1 VGLSAT
7 SEDLNLSSSLEMTE
21 QSVTPSPTTA
31 SSWPTSLKISLD
43 LSKRSFCP
51 RFLCSPLGAM
61 KQNMPCSC
69 AQITAFN
76 GNESKQAILF
86 DFPLDSNKPR
96 FVFYDST
103 RVESARQLCEA
114 ASKRNTSAN
123 FLPVVEELLRN
134 LAKICE
140 GKTTPNLKEKVGDT
154 NLQPFRTDILD
165 NKSVCEA
172 LRTKI
177 CAPLNPSEVRDHG
190 LGYIY
195 ILRSQSYGT
204 LAELKIGFSKHHPE
218 HRAHQLAGC
227 LRSPEVVAH
236 SPMIPHANR
245 IEAIIH
251 AELILLRKTQVCAQC
266 QRQHKEWF
274 TISHIHARRVVTRW
288 CRWVL
293 NQPYQNGVLTSQ
305 WQNHLKKQDFNQCGA
320 SDRVSK
326 VWTDIM
332 DKYPIDESIDS
343 ADEQRALYVNAIFLE
358 RNLRSVCDLLQL
370 PTLKGDFG
378 DLMRIARTIRNR
390 YGDLSS
396 SPPGI
401 EGLDKD
407 FFYLFDSVIDF
418 PPLQPSTLKDR
429 LANHISNMQEAEKLA
444 EHLKAIQ
451 TGCLSVSSPDLGISE
466 SPLGDATLLPV
477 VTIKELKHFNGQA
490 KLGIGYNPT
499 HAGFQFLQ
507 EAYQR
512 GEWEGPLP
520 RFKRA
525 KGPRLFGPGKSPSSK
540 DRQTNSNSHGRK
552 VSRMSHD
559 AEAPSSYRMKE
570 HELYTANSQE
580 PGFTDM
586 NPRVGS
592 NPQKRKMQNKAPGYP
607 DGGTYSGKATAGF
620 TQRTEVEYNTGEDGE
635 KSTITLSTPLTSDL
649 VDEVNKIMKE
659 IQIGGRES
667 VERKLNQS
675 LRYFGVE
682 TMITSDDDWTSDDGE
697 SSSEEDFSP
706 YEASPPQG
714 PSNRDGSDTEK
725 LFSKNAVAKWFEL

>member
-1 VGLSAT
+1 
-7 SEDLNLSSSLEMTE
+7 MTE

-43 LSKRSFCP
+43 LPKRSFCP
-51 RFLCSPLGAM
+51 RFRCSPLGAM
-61 KQNMPCSC
+61 KQNMLCSC

-114 ASKRNTSAN
+114 ASKRSTSAN
-123 FLPVVEELLRN
+123 FLSVVEELLRN

-140 GKTTPNLKEKVGDT
+140 GKTTPNLKKKVGDT
-154 NLQPFRTDILD
+154 NLRPFRTDILD
-165 NKSVCEA
+165 NRSVCEE

-177 CAPLNPSEVRDHG
+177 CAPLSPSEVRNHG

-305 WQNHLKKQDFNQCGA
+305 WQDHLKKQDFNQCGA

-326 VWTDIM
+326 VWTDII

-343 ADEQRALYVNAIFLE
+343 ADEQRALYINA
-358 RNLRSVCDLLQL
+358 
-370 PTLKGDFG
+370 
-378 DLMRIARTIRNR
+378 
-390 YGDLSS
+390 
-396 SPPGI
+396 
-401 EGLDKD
+401 
-407 FFYLFDSVIDF
+407 
-418 PPLQPSTLKDR
+418 
-429 LANHISNMQEAEKLA
+429 H
-444 EHLKAIQ
+444 
-451 TGCLSVSSPDLGISE
+451 
-466 SPLGDATLLPV
+466 
-477 VTIKELKHFNGQA
+477 
-490 KLGIGYNPT
+490 
-499 HAGFQFLQ
+499 
-507 EAYQR
+507 
-512 GEWEGPLP
+512 
-520 RFKRA
+520 
-525 KGPRLFGPGKSPSSK
+525 LFGK
-540 DRQTNSNSHGRK
+540 
-552 VSRMSHD
+552 
-559 AEAPSSYRMKE
+559 
-570 HELYTANSQE
+570 
-580 PGFTDM
+580 
-586 NPRVGS
+586 
-592 NPQKRKMQNKAPGYP
+592 
-607 DGGTYSGKATAGF
+607 
-620 TQRTEVEYNTGEDGE
+620 
-635 KSTITLSTPLTSDL
+635 KSTIY
-649 VDEVNKIMKE
+649 M
-659 IQIGGRES
+659 
-667 VERKLNQS
+667 
-675 LRYFGVE
+675 
-682 TMITSDDDWTSDDGE
+682 
-697 SSSEEDFSP
+697 
-706 YEASPPQG
+706 
-714 PSNRDGSDTEK
+714 
-725 LFSKNAVAKWFEL
+725 